1 MNHVTY
7 FFGSADISIF
17 YWKLRSFAL
26 SRNADINCTLILLIS
41 ISFNFFE
48 SSKIASIKMNTIL
61 MISAKM
67 DTLGFLKQKVYWSK
81 VYWSKSYDVM
91 ISVHGSTNKIL
102 SCGSNYIVDVV
113 MWRKFGN
120 CSISMR
126 EVIKTSIL

>member
-1 MNHVTY
+1 MNHVAY

-81 VYWSKSYDVM
+81 SYDVM